1 MSLVGFIYL
10 VTNLVNGKKYVGCSE
25 RTVEVRWSE
34 HQKRARQNSP
44 FAIHAAIRKYGA
56 DSFKVETIEVVEG
69 LHSNLVAAEV
79 RQIVA
84 HDCVSPKGYNLT
96 KGGDGVDFSTTEVRD
111 KHLAAIQKLVNSL
124 EWQRNHAEAA
134 HKRSLDPV
142 WRKNVVAG
150 GRKRAED
157 PKWQRNH
164 AGAAHKRSLDPVWRK
179 NVNDGAKKRAAD
191 PVWQANQ
198 LEGAR
203 KRSSDTEWQSN
214 FAKMIEERSNNP
226 EWHKNHTESMRR
238 RSSTQEWQDNQVEGA
253 RKRIAKTDAKYSHLP
268 LEEQKRRAKKREQDR
283 VRSASK
289 KATLMAKVE
298 DKSVPV

>member
-142 WRKNVVAG
+142 WRKNV
-150 GRKRAED
+150 
-157 PKWQRNH
+157 
-164 AGAAHKRSLDPVWRK
+164 
-179 NVNDGAKKRAAD
+179 NDGAKKRAAD